1 MGCTLPDDSSPSQK
15 TPLSVDRKS
24 AEASEQQMDV
34 HRRVFDA
41 LMAAVLNGIRS
52 LNLRYSSVVP
62 PAAAGQVRAGS
73 CLSYHASPDF

>member
-1 MGCTLPDDSSPSQK
+1 
-15 TPLSVDRKS
+15 
-24 AEASEQQMDV
+24 MDV

-73 CLSYHASPDF
+73 CLSYHASPEF